1 MADKH
6 FCKHCGKEM
15 TYNRILHIWE
25 CDDSA
30 CWIMRSKANF
40 KKVKFRERN
49 PGICCKNE
57 DVVSLLS
64 TTFKSGYLLLR
75 AAEKS
80 IKKKW
85 K

>member
-15 TYNRILHIWE
+15 TYNRILNKWE

-40 KKVKFRERN
+40 KKVKFRGCN
-49 PGICCKNE
+49 PGICCKND